1 MKNMYHVMI
10 EKFVGMTAYEKT
22 TFKQTKYE
30 LYNSHMYM
38 YIGMLPNLILVC
50 DDL

>member
-1 MKNMYHVMI
+1 MYHVMI

-30 LYNSHMYM
+30 HYNSCLYM
-38 YIGMLPNLILVC
+38 YTGMLPNLILVC